1 MTITPGTVE
10 HGPAGTGHVDLE
22 TKHRQWRMV
31 VTLFLV
37 SDVTFVVALFFSYL
51 YLRELN
57 VNHMWLPAS
66 VHPPA
71 VYQNVVLAVL
81 VIASAAAWRFGDLG
95 IRKGNQGRLKAGIG
109 LALVLWLV
117 EMAVQAWQFAS
128 IDFGPGAGAFASAFY
143 ALAGYHMF
151 HLVFGLLIGVAILNR
166 AVRGRY
172 SADDF
177 TQVQVVG
184 YFWYWVAIMATAMAL
199 LPK

>member
-1 MTITPGTVE
+1 M
-10 HGPAGTGHVDLE
+10 E